1 MTQIKVE
8 NLSKI
13 YRVAAR
19 DPGLSGAIRGLF
31 RRRHKAD
38 TGRKVGRVMPIV
50 RRKRGNI
57 LCEPGDGC
65 PSRGSAPAAFLRLGL
80 SAPDSV

>member
-19 DPGLSGAIRGLF
+19 DPGLAGAVRGLF
-31 RRRHKAD
+31 RREHKDVVALD
-38 TGRKVGRVMPIV
+38 QVSFALAEGELLGFIGPNGAGFPTG
-50 RRKRGNI
+50 
-57 LCEPGDGC
+57 
-65 PSRGSAPAAFLRLGL
+65 S
-80 SAPDSV
+80 